1 MRFALA
7 DDPVYVSEQLGHTEA
22 TFSMQVYAK
31 AARRRDRLSGAY
43 LAEYDRA
50 LQWAERSIGQGMGS
64 EPGSALRST
73 GRRPLA
79 GCRKRLCRAEICKL
93 APIAQP
99 DRATP
104 S

>member
-31 AARRRDRLSGAY
+31 AVRRRDRLSGPY

-64 EPGSALRST
+64 EPGFGATLDGPAPSRRMPETAL
-73 GRRPLA
+73 
-79 GCRKRLCRAEICKL
+79 
-93 APIAQP
+93 
-99 DRATP
+99 
-104 S
+104 